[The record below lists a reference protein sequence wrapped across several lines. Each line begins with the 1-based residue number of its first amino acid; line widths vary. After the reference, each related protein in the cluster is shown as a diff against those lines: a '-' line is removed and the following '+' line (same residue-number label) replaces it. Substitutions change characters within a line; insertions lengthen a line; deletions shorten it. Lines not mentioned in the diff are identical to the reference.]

1 MKYKEILEKNDMQ
14 VVEYT
19 NVCAIPVGRQQIIC
33 LYDEEGNYIPNTS
46 KRTYGKSEYYKPDT
60 PHTYDMDKIEYVD
73 EEVVFLGFLRGH
85 WGHFIVDGSVRLWAL
100 TLQKY
105 KGKKVLARIEGNATF
120 CKILLKHLGIE
131 ENQILQI
138 DVPTRFKKVH
148 VPDISYVPFTYIS
161 KKFLAPYRTIAEQIN
176 LEKEV
181 FEKIYLSRE
190 HFAKGKKELGEK
202 YIRQIFEDNG
212 YHILYPEEL
221 SFEEQVWYYKNCKEI
236 VTTNGTV
243 SHNVVYAN
251 EGIRLV
257 LLKRFDDTNL
267 HQLAIN
273 QINNI
278 EFIEVDCFEK
288 GSERDKCLMLQ
299 TKELEEFC
307 KDNSMIYG
315 KQKMWRKICLKLVF
329 RIPYLYKVFG

>member
-1 MKYKEILEKNDMQ
+1 MKHGEILEKRDLQIM
-14 VVEYT
+14 EYEDA
-19 NVCAIPVGRQQIIC
+19 CARPFWKQQIIC
-33 LYDEEGNYIPNTS
+33 LYDKEGNYIPNTS
-46 KRTYGKSEYYKPDT
+46 KRKYGKSEYYEPDT
-60 PHTYDMDKIEYVD
+60 TFIYNKD
-73 EEVVFLGFLRGH
+73 EMKYIDEDVVFLGFLRGH

-120 CKILLKHLGIE
+120 CKILLKYLGIE

-138 DVPTRFKKVH
+138 DEPTCFRKIY

-161 KKFLAPYRTIAEQIN
+161 KNFLAPYKAIAEQIN
-176 LEKEV
+176 FEKQV
-181 FEKIYLSRE
+181 FGKIYLSRE

-202 YIRQIFEDNG
+202 YIREIFEKNG
-212 YHILYPEEL
+212 YHVLYPEEL
-221 SFEEQVWYYKNCKEI
+221 SFEEQIWYYKNCKEI

-251 EGIRLV
+251 EGVRLV

-273 QINNI
+273 QINNV

-288 GSERDKCLMLQ
+288 GSERDRCLMIQ
-299 TKELEEFC
+299 TKDLEKFC
-307 KDNSMIYG
+307 EENDMSIVKESVWKRIY
-315 KQKMWRKICLKLVF
+315 LKALF
-329 RIPYLYKVFG
+329 KIPYLYRWLS